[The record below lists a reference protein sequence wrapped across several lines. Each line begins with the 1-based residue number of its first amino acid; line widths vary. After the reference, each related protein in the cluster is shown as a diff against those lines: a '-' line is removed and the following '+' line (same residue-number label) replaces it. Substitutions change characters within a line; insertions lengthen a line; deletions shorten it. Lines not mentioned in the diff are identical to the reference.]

1 MSQYSEMMG
10 SFTRTGDYPMEANYI
25 FSSEEELRAF
35 YADEIN
41 KTTLHKGLL
50 KIVSSGNSQ
59 ILYWVIQVGK
69 ELQFAPL
76 IQEDSIDKLFE
87 KLVQLRTDLNQ
98 EVSDRKDNL
107 SDIVGTDNM
116 SDFQNEL
123 NNLLAISNAVI
134 DLQRKINK
142 NSGTLK
148 EIVGTDEDD
157 IVEYLK
163 SLDYNNLTDISIL
176 LHKFFDTVDRT
187 DTQIN
192 TLPEL
197 QEFLKGFDFT
207 KNLYQHL
214 RDLWDEIQGIPTPNS
229 KFRTLRGIQDFIETF
244 ASTSAN
250 RHWNLQTE
258 LDQTQVGIGL
268 SGDGSYSP
276 DQETNFLKSATSV
289 MNALRTLD
297 ARVKEAMDNKLTV
310 LKSGYYDPS
319 KEALVVV
326 FEGSDTEYY
335 IPASDLITEW
345 NVENSEESPVKLD
358 KIRVVEGGPDVL
370 KADIS
375 IDSDSENILEK
386 RNGKLL
392 VNGRLLLKYIEFE
405 EGRKTLQLNNH
416 DSISGKDTSGT
427 GYNLAMIS
435 KWNKADFGSGNI
447 PINLNG
453 NEERPTY
460 NDTKEIALLNDL
472 TKFIAED
479 EANERYLAKS
489 ELDWYEG

>member
-1 MSQYSEMMG
+1 MYSEMIG
-10 SFTRTGDYPMEANYI
+10 SFIRTGNYPLEANYI
-25 FSSEEELRAF
+25 FNSEEELKAF
-35 YADEIN
+35 YANEIN

-50 KIVSSGNSQ
+50 KIVASKDSQ
-59 ILYWVIQVGK
+59 TLYWVVQREE
-69 ELQFAPL
+69 ELQFVPL
-76 IQEDSIDKLFE
+76 IQTDSIDKIFE
-87 KLVQLRTDLNQ
+87 RLSQIRNDLNQ
-98 EVSDRKDNL
+98 EVSDRKN
-107 SDIVGTDNM
+107 DISTIIGTD
-116 SDFQNEL
+116 DITEFQNEL
-123 NNLLAISNAVI
+123 NNLLAVSNAVVA
-134 DLQRKINK
+134 LQEKSNK
-142 NSGTLK
+142 NSDTLR

-157 IVEYLK
+157 IVKYLK
-163 SLDYNNLTDISIL
+163 SLDYNNLTNISIL
-176 LHKFFDTVDRT
+176 LHKFFDTIDKS
-187 DTQIN
+187 DSKIN
-192 TLPEL
+192 TLLEL

-207 KNLYQHL
+207 KSLYQHL
-214 RDLWDEIQGIPTPNS
+214 RDLWGEIQGTPTPNS
-229 KFRTLRGIQDFIETF
+229 KFRTLRDIQDFVETL
-244 ASTSAN
+244 ASTSES

-258 LDQTQVGIGL
+258 LDQIQVGVGL

-297 ARVKEAMDNKLTV
+297 AKVKGAMDSKLTV

-345 NVENSEESPVKLD
+345 DIENLEESPIKLE
-358 KIRVVEGGPDVL
+358 KVRVIEGGPDLL
-370 KADIS
+370 KADVS
-375 IDSDSENILEK
+375 IDPGLENILEK

-392 VNGRLLLKYIEFE
+392 VNGRFLLKYLEFD
-405 EGRKTLQLNNH
+405 EGRKTLQLDNS

-427 GYNLAMIS
+427 GYNLVMIS
-435 KWNKADFGSGNI
+435 KWNKADFGSSKI

-460 NDTKEIALLNDL
+460 NDTKELALVSDL
-472 TKFIAED
+472 TKFITKD
-479 EANERYLAKS
+479 EANEQYSTKS